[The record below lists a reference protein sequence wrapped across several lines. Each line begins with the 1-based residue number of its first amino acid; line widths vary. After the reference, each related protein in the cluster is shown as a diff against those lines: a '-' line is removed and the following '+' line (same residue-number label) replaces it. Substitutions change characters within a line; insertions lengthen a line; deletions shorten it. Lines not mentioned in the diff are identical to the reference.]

1 MEPRVVME
9 THQGNGGGHSRKV
22 RQTSLGDKEMTVFI
36 SQKKGFCLRLASHV
50 LQIRGRPLGLG
61 RCDMAS

>member
-22 RQTSLGDKEMTVFI
+22 RQTSLGDKETMFSI
-36 SQKKGFCLRLASHV
+36 SQKKGFCLRLASNV
-50 LQIRGRPLGLG
+50 LIRGKPLGLG
-61 RCDMAS
+61 RGDMAS